1 MPPPLAPQHYAQRLS
16 QPRRSAFSIGGV
28 TQLLRA
34 VIFLALFAAVVAIG
48 WWYYTLQY
56 YPQERVLWTADGR
69 TIHAEVIGRTDTLFN
84 YQQKSDAGEYFI
96 PIAALSEWDQLMT
109 KLMPV
114 NTTITYPVDCT
125 LRDANGRTVSARIQG
140 HDQDTVTFTLQDSR
154 GTFNYPFA
162 KLSPQDQAWIQLLP
176 NFEPP
181 APVPVNATVVV
192 PSFMIP
198 IRSMWRNSRT
208 GLDNYSRIFAASRR
222 IMRTQSTGQ
231 RSGKCT
237 RTGPRMMRR
246 RFFSLKRDRSHPAG
260 AESQLA

>member
-1 MPPPLAPQHYAQRLS
+1 
-16 QPRRSAFSIGGV
+16 V

-192 PSFMIP
+192 PSVYDPDPKYVAQLQDRIGQLQQD
-198 IRSMWRNSRT
+198 IRS
-208 GLDNYSRIFAASRR
+208 LAANYADPINGATERQVYQNRAKNDAAE
-222 IMRTQSTGQ
+222 IIY
-231 RSGKCT
+231 
-237 RTGPRMMRR
+237 
-246 RFFSLKRDRSHPAG
+246 LKREIEAIQQGQKAS
-260 AESQLA
+260 